1 MANTN
6 KIQKELEERGYI
18 TQISEVIKNGVHLT
32 GIAIKHN
39 PDQRIAPCF
48 YMTEE
53 LEDLSAPEAVD
64 IIEHRLASEGSIDVG
79 DVDQLVS
86 KESILSRVVIGVQ
99 RSSTQ
104 DLIKRSTELE
114 GIEQYLFIRG
124 LNGDDTN
131 WSIKLNPNIL
141 RNAGLTE
148 AEVWSAAEKNTFCE
162 SEITIESMQEILA
175 RMMGID
181 DVIPEPDIPM
191 YVISNVSKHNGAVQ
205 IFNQAAVRKWAEE
218 HGWKKLI
225 LIPSSVSEIIVIPA
239 DDNNL
244 RLEEMT
250 QMVQEVNATQ
260 VSPIEQLSDR
270 AYIIDLAA

>member
-1 MANTN
+1 MAVI
-6 KIQKELEERGYI
+6 KEIQNELEERGLI
-18 TQISEVIKNGVHLT
+18 TQVSEVIKNGVQLT
-32 GIAIKHN
+32 GITIKCN

-53 LEDLSAPEAVD
+53 LESLPASEAAD
-64 IIEHRLASEGSIDVG
+64 IIEHRLVSEGSIDVG

-86 KESILSRVVIGVQ
+86 RDSILDRVFIGVQ

-104 DLIKRSTELE
+104 DLIKRPTELE

-124 LNGDDTN
+124 SNDGDTN
-131 WSIKLNPNIL
+131 WSIKLNPSIL

-205 IFNQAAVRKWAEE
+205 IFNQTAVRKWAEE

-225 LIPSSVSEIIVIPA
+225 LIPSSVSEFLVIPA
-239 DDNNL
+239 ENNNL
-244 RLEEMT
+244 RIEEMT
-250 QMVQEVNATQ
+250 ALVQEVNATQ

>member
-1 MANTN
+1 MS
-6 KIQKELEERGYI
+6 KIKEIQNELEERGYL
-18 TQISEVIKNGVHLT
+18 TQVSEVVKNGVQLT
-32 GIAIKHN
+32 GITIKNN

-53 LEDLSAPEAVD
+53 LENLSVAEATD
-64 IIEHRLASEGSIDVG
+64 IIEHRLASEGGIDVG

-86 KESILSRVVIGVQ
+86 RDSILDRVVIGVQ

-104 DLIKRSTELE
+104 DLIKRATELE

-124 LNGDDTN
+124 TNGEDTN
-131 WSIKLNPNIL
+131 WSIKLNPSIL
-141 RNAGLTE
+141 SNAGLTE
-148 AEVWSAAEKNTFCE
+148 TEVWLAAEKNTFCDR
-162 SEITIESMQEILA
+162 EITIESMQEILA

-181 DVIPEPDIPM
+181 NAIPEPDMPM
-191 YVISNVSKHNGAVQ
+191 YVISNAVRMNGAVQ
-205 IFNQAAVRKWAEE
+205 IFNQAAVRKWAED
-218 HGWKKLI
+218 HGWKKLVM
-225 LIPSSVSEIIVIPA
+225 LPSSTHEVIVIPG
-239 DDNNL
+239 DDIDS

>member
-1 MANTN
+1 MS
-6 KIQKELEERGYI
+6 KIKEIQNELEERGYL
-18 TQISEVIKNGVHLT
+18 TQVSKVVKNGVQLT
-32 GIAIKHN
+32 GITIKNN

-53 LEDLSAPEAVD
+53 LENLSVAEATD
-64 IIEHRLASEGSIDVG
+64 IIEHRLASEGGIDVG

-86 KESILSRVVIGVQ
+86 RDSILDRVVIGVQ

-104 DLIKRSTELE
+104 DLIKRATELE

-124 LNGDDTN
+124 TNGEDTN
-131 WSIKLNPNIL
+131 WSIKLNPSIL
-141 RNAGLTE
+141 SNAGLTE
-148 AEVWSAAEKNTFCE
+148 TEVWLAAEKNTFCDR
-162 SEITIESMQEILA
+162 EITIESMQEILA

-181 DVIPEPDIPM
+181 NAIPEPDMPM
-191 YVISNVSKHNGAVQ
+191 YVISNAVRMNGAVQ
-205 IFNQAAVRKWAEE
+205 IFNQAAVRKWAED
-218 HGWKKLI
+218 HGWKKLVM
-225 LIPSSVSEIIVIPA
+225 LPSSTHEVIVIPG
-239 DDNNL
+239 DDIDS

>member
-1 MANTN
+1 MAVI
-6 KIQKELEERGYI
+6 KEIQNELEERGLI
-18 TQISEVIKNGVHLT
+18 TQVSEVIKNGVQLT
-32 GIAIKHN
+32 GITIKRN

-53 LEDLSAPEAVD
+53 LESLPASEAAD
-64 IIEHRLASEGSIDVG
+64 IIEHRLVSEGSIDVG

-86 KESILSRVVIGVQ
+86 RDSILKKVVIGVQ
-99 RSSTQ
+99 RESTQ
-104 DLIKRSTELE
+104 DLIKRATELD

-124 LNGDDTN
+124 TSGEDTN
-131 WSIKLNPNIL
+131 WSIKLNPSIL

-148 AEVWSAAEKNTFCE
+148 AEVWSAAEKNTFCD

-181 DVIPEPDIPM
+181 DAIPEPDMPM
-191 YVISNVSKHNGAVQ
+191 YVISNVRKHNGAVQ
-205 IFNQAAVRKWAEE
+205 IFNHNAIRKWAEE
-218 HGWKKLI
+218 HGWKKLVV
-225 LIPSSVSEIIVIPA
+225 LPSSISEIIVIPA

-250 QMVQEVNATQ
+250 AMVQEVNATQ
-260 VSPIEQLSDR
+260 VSPIEQLSDK